1 MRCRCDINL
10 PNWLILELTG
20 SAQLPAHRNGCSL
33 YIALYNCFFLSVR
46 KTNSY
51 SNLALTVH
59 LGAPVR
65 QPQDLFYSST
75 PQFLQKAGIAWNH
88 VISHPVGDTAVVIAV
103 GPVRLKW
110 IGSLCGELLWKWNF
124 RQENEVWT
132 QGNEILV
139 IFGSNSWAA
148 NVVQARSR

>member
-1 MRCRCDINL
+1 MWQCYILKAGKGSTLWCPPQQLPNCSFLCCFTRHPPQTLGRMKCRCNINL

-51 SNLALTVH
+51 SNLALTVR
-59 LGAPVR
+59 LGTPVR
-65 QPQDLFYSST
+65 QPKDLFYSSR

-103 GPVRLKW
+103 GPVRLK
-110 IGSLCGELLWKWNF
+110 
-124 RQENEVWT
+124 
-132 QGNEILV
+132 
-139 IFGSNSWAA
+139 
-148 NVVQARSR
+148 